1 MGSSF
6 LRDSTDS
13 GTSMPTESLEESIP
27 SLKLTK
33 PSIMELRSLTPV
45 FCGPLEGA
53 TNRRDDASLE
63 RD

>member
-6 LRDSTDS
+6 CLDSSDS

-33 PSIMELRSLTPV
+33 R
-45 FCGPLEGA
+45 G
-53 TNRRDDASLE
+53 
-63 RD
+63 